1 MKNQNTQANTSLA
14 EAINANGT
22 PHKSRKRLYIIGGV
36 VLLGLL
42 VWIYSSISSQ
52 NNSDAPRFITQAIT
66 KGDIRL
72 TVTATGNLEPTNEVS
87 VGSELSGRTTEVY
100 VDTNDVVTKGQ
111 ALAQL
116 DTRTLENQLT
126 ASRAALESAKAGL
139 SEAIATL
146 KEAEATSERQQE
158 LQRISDGR
166 IPSRA
171 DLATTMAA
179 EERAR
184 ASVLSAQAAIS
195 EAQATIETRETDL
208 SRATIRS
215 PTDGIV
221 LSRSIEPGQTVAASF
236 STPEL
241 FVIAEDLSKMK
252 LEVAVAEADIGRVAA
267 QQNAQFAVDAWPD
280 RSFEA
285 AVIKVAYGSAVTDN
299 VVTYQTELSVS
310 NEDLSLRP
318 GMTATADIDVA
329 YHQDVLLVPVAALR
343 FTPEAAD
350 GTRAA
355 GGRAGAQ
362 KKSFID
368 NLLPS
373 RSRPSAGQA
382 GDRDAAANET
392 DQDAPVVWIM
402 AEGRPREVAVS
413 LGLNDGRNQEVS
425 ADELSEG
432 TLIIT
437 GKTRTVQ

>member
-1 MKNQNTQANTSLA
+1 MKNQNTQPNINLA
-14 EAINANGT
+14 DAINANST
-22 PHKSRKRLYIIGGV
+22 SHKSSKRLYLIGAV
-36 VLLGLL
+36 VLIGLGL
-42 VWIYSSISSQ
+42 WIYSSTSSQ
-52 NNSDAPRFITQAIT
+52 GDSDTPRFNTQALSA
-66 KGDIRL
+66 GDIRL

-87 VGSELSGRTTEVY
+87 VGSEISGKATEVY
-100 VDTNDVVTKGQ
+100 VDTNDVVSKGQ

-116 DTRTLENQLT
+116 DTSTLENQLK
-126 ASRAALESAKAGL
+126 ASRASLESAKANL
-139 SEAIATL
+139 SQSKATL
-146 KEAEATSERQQE
+146 KEAEATLARQKE
-158 LQRISDGR
+158 LHRISDGR
-166 IPSRA
+166 IPSKS
-171 DLATTMAA
+171 DLAATEAA

-184 ASVLSAQAAIS
+184 ASVLSSQAAIS
-195 EAQATIETRETDL
+195 EAEAEVETRASDL
-208 SRATIRS
+208 SKATIRS
-215 PTDGIV
+215 PSDGIV

-236 STPEL
+236 NTPEL
-241 FVIAEDLSKMK
+241 FVIAEDLSQMK

-267 QQNAQFAVDAWPD
+267 QQSARFTVDAWPD

-285 AVIKVAYGSAVTDN
+285 AVTKVAYGSAVTDN

-355 GGRAGAQ
+355 GGRADAQ
-362 KKSFID
+362 EKSFID
-368 NLLPS
+368 NLIPS
-373 RSRPSAGQA
+373 QSRPSAGQA

-392 DQDAPVVWIM
+392 DQDAPVVWILVD
-402 AEGRPREVAVS
+402 GDPKKVTVS

-432 TLIIT
+432 TLIII
-437 GKTRTVQ
+437 GESRTVQ